1 MASIGSSKFKAE
13 SSKLKARMKY
23 KPLKLNKRSSMN
35 HLQRILLAT
44 LITLFSFVYL
54 AGSAQAARIKDIAFF
69 KGVRTNQLVG
79 YGLIVGLNGSG
90 DSDQTKFTV
99 QSIVNML
106 ERMGVHVSAKE
117 VKVKN
122 VATVM
127 VTAQLPPFA
136 KAGSKLDILVSSIG
150 DAKSLQGGT
159 LLLTPLKGVDSQIYA
174 LAQGPVSVGGFVA
187 GGAAGGGVQKNHPTV
202 GMIAAGATVE
212 REILYTLS
220 SQKEITISLYR
231 PDFTTVTR
239 MSAAI
244 NKEVGMDIAE
254 PIDADAVKVTVPES
268 LSEEVVKFMARLEM
282 VEVRPDVA
290 ARVVLNE
297 KTGTVVM
304 GENVRLSRVAIA
316 HGNLSIQIKER
327 KIVSQP
333 LPLAKGETVVTP
345 ESEVAVKEE
354 AEKLLLLEEGASI
367 GEVVKALNA
376 IGVTPRDL
384 IVILQSLRAAG
395 ALQADLEII

>member
-1 MASIGSSKFKAE
+1 
-13 SSKLKARMKY
+13 MKY

-79 YGLIVGLNGSG
+79 YGLVVGLNGSG

-159 LLLTPLKGVDSQIYA
+159 LLLTPLKGIDGQIYA
-174 LAQGPVSVGGFVA
+174 LAQAPVSVGGFAV
-187 GGAAGGGVQKNHPTV
+187 GGAAGGGVQKNHPTA

-212 REILYTLS
+212 REIPYTLG
-220 SQKEITISLYR
+220 SQKEIMISLYR

-244 NKEVGMDIAE
+244 NKEVGMAIAE
-254 PIDADAVKVTVPES
+254 SIDADAVKITVPES
-268 LSEEVVKFMARLEM
+268 LSEDVVKLMARLEM
-282 VEVRPDVA
+282 VEVRPDIA

-304 GENVRLSRVAIA
+304 GENVKLSRVAIA

-345 ESEVAVKEE
+345 ESEVAVEEE

-367 GEVVKALNA
+367 GEVIKALNA

>member
-1 MASIGSSKFKAE
+1 M
-13 SSKLKARMKY
+13 
-23 KPLKLNKRSSMN
+23 KLNKGSSMN

-174 LAQGPVSVGGFVA
+174 LAQGPVSVGGFAV
-187 GGAAGGGVQKNHPTV
+187 GGAAGGGVQKNHPTA

-212 REILYTLS
+212 REIPYTLS
-220 SQKEITISLYR
+220 SQKEIIIGLYR

-244 NKEVGMDIAE
+244 NKEVGMTIAE
-254 PIDADAVKVTVPES
+254 AIDADAVKVTVPES
-268 LSEEVVKFMARLEM
+268 LSEDVVKLMARLEL
-282 VEVRPDVA
+282 VEVRPDIA
-290 ARVVLNE
+290 AKVVLNE

-304 GENVRLSRVAIA
+304 GENVKLSRVAIA

-384 IVILQSLRAAG
+384 IIILQSLRAAG

>member
-1 MASIGSSKFKAE
+1 MAAVGSSKF
-13 SSKLKARMKY
+13 KARMKY

-174 LAQGPVSVGGFVA
+174 LAQGPVSVGGFAV
-187 GGAAGGGVQKNHPTV
+187 GGAAGGGVQKNHPTA

-212 REILYTLS
+212 REIPYTLS
-220 SQKEITISLYR
+220 SQKEIIIGLYR

-244 NKEVGMDIAE
+244 NKEVGMAIAE
-254 PIDADAVKVTVPES
+254 AIDADAVKVTVPES
-268 LSEEVVKFMARLEM
+268 LSEDVIKLMARLEM
-282 VEVRPDVA
+282 VEVRPDIA

-297 KTGTVVM
+297 KTGTVVI
-304 GENVRLSRVAIA
+304 GENVQLSRVAIA

-345 ESEVAVKEE
+345 ESEVAVREE

>member
-1 MASIGSSKFKAE
+1 MAAVGSSKF
-13 SSKLKARMKY
+13 KARMKY
-23 KPLKLNKRSSMN
+23 KPLKLNKGSSMN

-174 LAQGPVSVGGFVA
+174 LAQGPVSVGGFAV

-212 REILYTLS
+212 REIPYTLG
-220 SQKEITISLYR
+220 SQKEIIIGLYR

-244 NKEVGMDIAE
+244 NKEVGMAIAE
-254 PIDADAVKVTVPES
+254 SIDADAVKVTVPES
-268 LSEEVVKFMARLEM
+268 LSEDVVKLMARLEL
-282 VEVRPDVA
+282 VEVRPDIA
-290 ARVVLNE
+290 AKVVLNE

-304 GENVRLSRVAIA
+304 GENVKLSRVAIA

-384 IVILQSLRAAG
+384 IIILQSLRAAG

>member
-1 MASIGSSKFKAE
+1 MAAVGSSKF
-13 SSKLKARMKY
+13 KARMKY
-23 KPLKLNKRSSMN
+23 KPLELNKGSSMN

-174 LAQGPVSVGGFVA
+174 LAQGPVSVGGFAV

-202 GMIAAGATVE
+202 GMIAAGASVE
-212 REILYTLS
+212 REIPYTLG
-220 SQKEITISLYR
+220 SQKEIIIGLYR

-244 NKEVGMDIAE
+244 NKEVGMAIAE
-254 PIDADAVKVTVPES
+254 SIDADAVKVTVPES
-268 LSEEVVKFMARLEM
+268 LSEDVVKLMARLEM
-282 VEVRPDVA
+282 VEVRPDIA
-290 ARVVLNE
+290 AKVVLNE

-304 GENVRLSRVAIA
+304 GENVQLSRVAIA

-384 IVILQSLRAAG
+384 IIILQSLRAAG

>member
-1 MASIGSSKFKAE
+1 MAAVGSSKF
-13 SSKLKARMKY
+13 KARMKY
-23 KPLKLNKRSSMN
+23 KPLKLNKGSFMN

-174 LAQGPVSVGGFVA
+174 LAQGPVSVGGFAV

-202 GMIAAGATVE
+202 GMIAAGASVE
-212 REILYTLS
+212 REIPYTLG
-220 SQKEITISLYR
+220 SQKEIIIGLYR

-244 NKEVGMDIAE
+244 NKEVGMTIAE
-254 PIDADAVKVTVPES
+254 AIDADAVKVMVPES
-268 LSEEVVKFMARLEM
+268 LSEDVVKLMARLEM
-282 VEVRPDVA
+282 VEVRPDIA
-290 ARVVLNE
+290 AKVVLNE

-304 GENVRLSRVAIA
+304 GENVQLSRVAIA

-384 IVILQSLRAAG
+384 IIILQSLRAAG

>member
-1 MASIGSSKFKAE
+1 
-13 SSKLKARMKY
+13 
-23 KPLKLNKRSSMN
+23 MN

-54 AGSAQAARIKDIAFF
+54 AGSALAVRIKDIAFF

-99 QSIVNML
+99 QSTVNML
-106 ERMGVHVSAKE
+106 ERMGVHVSAKD

-127 VTAQLPPFA
+127 VTAQLLPFA
-136 KAGSKLDILVSSIG
+136 KAGSKLDILVSSLG

-159 LLLTPLKGVDSQIYA
+159 LLLTSLRGVDGQIYA
-174 LAQGPVSVGGFVA
+174 LAQGPVSVGGFAV
-187 GGAAGGGVQKNHPTV
+187 GGEAGGGVQKNHPTV
-202 GMIAAGATVE
+202 GMIPGGATVE
-212 REILYTLS
+212 REVPYALNAN
-220 SQKEITISLYR
+220 KEITISLYR

-244 NKEVGMDIAE
+244 NKQTVMLIAE
-254 PIDADAVKVTVPES
+254 PVDADTVKVTVPEAFS
-268 LSEEVVKFMARLEM
+268 GDVVKHMAQLEM
-282 VEVRPDVA
+282 VEVIPDVA
-290 ARVVLNE
+290 AKVVLNE
-297 KTGTVVM
+297 RTGTVVM
-304 GENVRLSRVAIA
+304 GEKVRVSSVAIA

-327 KIVSQP
+327 QAVSQP
-333 LPLAKGETVVTP
+333 LPLSKGETKVTP
-345 ESEVAVKEE
+345 ESEVSVQEE
-354 AEKLLLLEEGASI
+354 GNKLVVLPEGASI
-367 GEVVKALNA
+367 GEVVKALNS

-384 IVILQSLRAAG
+384 VVILQTLRTAG

>member
-1 MASIGSSKFKAE
+1 
-13 SSKLKARMKY
+13 
-23 KPLKLNKRSSMN
+23 MN
-35 HLQRILLAT
+35 HLRRILLTT
-44 LITLFSFVYL
+44 LITLLSFIYL

-79 YGLIVGLNGSG
+79 YGLVVGLNGSG

-122 VATVM
+122 VATAM

-136 KAGSKLDILVSSIG
+136 KAGSKLDVLVSSMG

-159 LLLTPLKGVDSQIYA
+159 LLLTPLKGVDGHIYA
-174 LAQGPVSVGGFVA
+174 LAQGPVSVGGFAV
-187 GGAAGGGVQKNHPTV
+187 GGAAGGGVQKNHPTA
-202 GMIAAGATVE
+202 GLIAAGATVE
-212 REILYTLS
+212 REIPYALG
-220 SQKEITISLYR
+220 SQKEIMIGLYR

-244 NKEVGMDIAE
+244 NKEMGTAIAE

-268 LSEEVVKFMARLEM
+268 LSEDVVKLMARLEM
-282 VEVRPDVA
+282 VDVRPDIA

-304 GENVRLSRVAIA
+304 GENVRVSRVAIA

-333 LPLAKGETVVTP
+333 LPLAKGETIVTP

-367 GEVVKALNA
+367 GEVIKALNA